1 MFGGAKQESG
11 DGGSDR
17 RDNDHRRPRRDD
29 DRDDVRT
36 HSFGTT
42 TYTPSTP
49 SWNAGHSAA
58 PSAAANAQALAVLR
72 AEVNYNKSMLTW
84 ISDSLMQQNT
94 EMLNVKLTVNSV
106 SSQMSIID
114 SKFGLTEG
122 LMTQL
127 NGKIATV

>member
-1 MFGGAKQESG
+1 MFGGAEQESG
-11 DGGSDR
+11 DDGSDR
-17 RDNDHRRPRRDD
+17 RDDDHRRPRRDD

-49 SWNAGHSAA
+49 SWNTA

-72 AEVNYNKSMLTW
+72 GEVNYNKSMLTW

-127 NGKIATV
+127 NGKIATM

>member
-1 MFGGAKQESG
+1 MFGGAEQESG
-11 DGGSDR
+11 DDGSDR
-17 RDNDHRRPRRDD
+17 RDDDHRRPRRDD
-29 DRDDVRT
+29 DRDDART

-42 TYTPSTP
+42 TYTPS
-49 SWNAGHSAA
+49 WNVAHTVA

-84 ISDSLMQQNT
+84 ISDSLQQQNT
-94 EMLNVKLTVNSV
+94 EMLSVKLTVNSV

>member
-1 MFGGAKQESG
+1 VFGGAEQESG
-11 DGGSDR
+11 DDGSDR
-17 RDNDHRRPRRDD
+17 RDDDHRRPRRDD

-36 HSFGTT
+36 HSFGT
-42 TYTPSTP
+42 PSTP
-49 SWNAGHSAA
+49 SWNTA

-84 ISDSLMQQNT
+84 ISDSLQQQNT
-94 EMLNVKLTVNSV
+94 EMLSVKLTVNSV

-127 NGKIATV
+127 NGKIATM

>member
-11 DGGSDR
+11 DDGSDR
-17 RDNDHRRPRRDD
+17 RDNDRRPRRDD
-29 DRDDVRT
+29 DRDNGRT

-49 SWNAGHSAA
+49 SWNVGHTVA

-84 ISDSLMQQNT
+84 ISDSLLQQNT

>member
-11 DGGSDR
+11 DDGSDR

-36 HSFGTT
+36 HSFGTS
-42 TYTPSTP
+42 TYTPS
-49 SWNAGHSAA
+49 WNVGHTVA

-72 AEVNYNKSMLTW
+72 ADVNYNKSMLTW

-114 SKFGLTEG
+114 SKFGLSEG

-127 NGKIATV
+127 NGKIATM